1 MIMEMRIPGIARFGQ
16 TSGGRNVERIVLA
29 GGGLTAAFLT
39 RGATLQGLWLD
50 GVAHS
55 LTVGLESVAAYEASG
70 AYPGVIAGPVANRIS
85 GARAVVGGKDCR
97 LEVNEGTGTNLHSG
111 PSGVHARVWT
121 LAELLSDTV
130 TFTLD
135 LADGE
140 GGLPGA
146 RRLSAR
152 YSLTGS
158 GALQLDLSAMTTAPT
173 LMNMANHS
181 YWNLDGSKQWLGHRL
196 QITADHW
203 LPVDDRLIPTGEIRA
218 VSGDMDFRHP
228 RLLRAGAPGLDTNFC
243 VAKARRAVTPVAELT
258 GLGGV
263 SMTLSTTEPGL
274 QVYDGRGPIVAGGT
288 PYQGLAME
296 PQGWPDAPNQTGF
309 PSILLE
315 PGETYSQ
322 TSIWTFRNNP

>member
-1 MIMEMRIPGIARFGQ
+1 MEMRNPGISRFGQ
-16 TSGGRNVERIVLA
+16 TSAGRNVERIVLT

-50 GVAHS
+50 GVPHS
-55 LTVGLESVAAYEASG
+55 LTLGLDSVAAYEASA

-85 GARAVVGGKDCR
+85 GAKAVVAGKPCR
-97 LEVNEGTGTNLHSG
+97 FEVNEGVDTILHSG

-146 RRLSAR
+146 RRLGAR
-152 YSLTGS
+152 YSLTGA
-158 GALQLDLSAMTTAPT
+158 GTLRLDLTAMTTAPT

-196 QITADHW
+196 QVMADHW
-203 LPVDDRLIPTGEIRA
+203 LPLDDRLIPTGEVRA

-228 RLLRAGAPGLDTNFC
+228 RLLRAGAPGLDANFC
-243 VAKARRAVTPVAELT
+243 VTRARRAATTVAILT

-263 SMTLSTTEPGL
+263 SMTLSSTEPGL
-274 QVYDGRGPIVAGGT
+274 QVYDGRGPIMPGGSG
-288 PYQGLAME
+288 YQGLALE
-296 PQGWPDAPNQTGF
+296 PQGWPDAPNQPGF

-315 PGETYSQ
+315 PGTTYAQ
-322 TSIWTFRNNP
+322 TSIWTFRNNA